1 MIRGADD
8 VVGIVV
14 DRRDDVLFLLLVT
27 VRNYVLVPAAVVLVE
42 ELRVDVVEL
51 EGVQRVQIAV
61 LGAVAVGPRVIV
73 LVVVELSAG
82 EVVVWLVRLL
92 VGQLL
97 LVVLQIF
104 VHLGATGREGE
115 EVAIEFGV
123 RRQLIAGRPVA
134 LVTVPEIAIYEFP
147 VMRFASRF
155 SPQVGCRV
163 G

>member
-14 DRRDDVLFLLLVT
+14 DRRDNVLFLLLVT
-27 VRNYVLVPAAVVLVE
+27 VRNYVLVPAAVVLVK

-51 EGVQRVQIAV
+51 KGVQRVQIAV
-61 LGAVAVGPRVIV
+61 LGAVTVGSRVIV

-82 EVVVWLVRLL
+82 EVVVGLMRLL
-92 VGQLL
+92 VGLL
-97 LVVLQIF
+97 LVILQIF
-104 VHLGATGREGE
+104 VHLAATGREGE

-123 RRQLIAGRPVA
+123 RRQLVVGRPVA
-134 LVTVPEIAIYEFP
+134 LVAVSEIAIYEFP

-155 SPQVGCRV
+155 SPQVGRRV
-163 G
+163 